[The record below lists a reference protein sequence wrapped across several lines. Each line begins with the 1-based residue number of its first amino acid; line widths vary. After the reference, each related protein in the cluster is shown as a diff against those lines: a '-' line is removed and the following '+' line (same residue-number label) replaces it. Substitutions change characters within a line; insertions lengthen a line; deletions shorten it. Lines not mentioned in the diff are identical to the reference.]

1 MHSVITLIA
10 SLVITSNAS
19 WRAASGS
26 ASPNAGQRMQSAFAL
41 SAHAGAQ

>member
-19 WRAASGS
+19 WRPASRS
-26 ASPNAGQRMQSAFAL
+26 ASRNAGQRIPSAFTL
-41 SAHAGAQ
+41 SALAGAQ